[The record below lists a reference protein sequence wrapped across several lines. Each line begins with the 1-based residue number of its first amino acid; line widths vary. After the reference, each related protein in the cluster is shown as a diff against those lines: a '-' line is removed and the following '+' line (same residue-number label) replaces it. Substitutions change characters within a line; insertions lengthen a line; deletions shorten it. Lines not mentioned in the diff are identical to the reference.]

1 MSESLPGVQT
11 GLLRDD
17 RSRDARA
24 DRSTVLFRTENLTKV
39 FGRRTVVNGVSLNV
53 ERGEIVGLL
62 GPNGAGK
69 TTTFRMAMGL
79 LRPTKGRILLEG
91 RDVSRLPMYQR
102 ARRGMGFLPQERS
115 VFQRLTVEENLLAI
129 LQMLDVPRQEGRQRA
144 RRLLEEYGLVRIS
157 RQRGFT
163 LSGGEARRLEIARA
177 LLSHPSLFLLDEPF
191 SGIDPITVS
200 EIQEIIVRLRQQRI
214 GVLLTDH
221 NVRETLSITDRAY
234 IIIDGQ
240 VQVQGPRD
248 TVVNDPIVRKFY
260 LGEQF
265 KL

>member
-1 MSESLPGVQT
+1 MPETLSIVRASASSREARSE
-11 GLLRDD
+11 
-17 RSRDARA
+17 RSV
-24 DRSTVLFRTENLTKV
+24 VLFRTEELTRV
-39 FGRRTVVNGVSLNV
+39 FGRRTVVNKVSLAV

-79 LRPTKGRILLEG
+79 VRPTHGRILLEG
-91 RDVSRLPMYQR
+91 QDVTRLPMYQR

-115 VFQRLTVEENLLAI
+115 VFQRLTVEQNLLAI
-129 LQMLDVPRQEGRQRA
+129 LQMLGVPGEEGRARA
-144 RRLLEEYGLVRIS
+144 RRLLDEYGLTRIA
-157 RQRGFT
+157 RQPGFT

-177 LLSHPSLFLLDEPF
+177 LLSRPSLFLLDEPF

-200 EIQEIIVRLRQQRI
+200 ELQEIIVRLRQQHI
-214 GVLLTDH
+214 GILLTDH

-240 VQVQGPRD
+240 VQVQGHRD
-248 TVVNDPIVRKFY
+248 AVVNDPIVRKYY
-260 LGEQF
+260 LGEKF
-265 KL
+265 TL

>member
-1 MSESLPGVQT
+1 MPDAISET
-11 GLLRDD
+11 
-17 RSRDARA
+17 RSDTVPAGDTAAR
-24 DRSTVLFRTENLTKV
+24 SPVLFQTEKLTRV
-39 FGRRTVVNGVSLNV
+39 FGHRTVVNGVTIDV
-53 ERGEIVGLL
+53 GRGEIVGLL

-79 LRPTKGRILLEG
+79 LRPTSGRILLEG
-91 RDVSRLPMYQR
+91 RDVSRLPMYRR

-129 LQMLDVPRQEGRQRA
+129 LEMLDVPRAEGRDRA
-144 RRLLEEYGLVRIS
+144 RRLLEEYGLTRIAH
-157 RQRGFT
+157 QMGYT
-163 LSGGEARRLEIARA
+163 LSGGEARRLEIARS
-177 LLSHPSLFLLDEPF
+177 LLSNPSLFLLDEPF

-200 EIQEIIVRLRQQRI
+200 ELQDIIMRLRQQNI
-214 GVLLTDH
+214 GILLTDH

-260 LGEQF
+260 LGERF
-265 KL
+265 TL

>member
-1 MSESLPGVQT
+1 MPDAAPETQAGVLPAGAPR
-11 GLLRDD
+11 GEPGHPP
-17 RSRDARA
+17 
-24 DRSTVLFRTENLTKV
+24 LFRTEKLTRV
-39 FGRRTVVNGVSLNV
+39 FGHRTVVKGVSLEV

-69 TTTFRMAMGL
+69 TTTFRMTMGL
-79 LRPTKGRILLEG
+79 IKPTSGTIHLEG
-91 RDVSRLPMYQR
+91 HDVTHLPMYQR

-129 LQMLDVPRQEGRQRA
+129 LEMTDLPRHEGRTRA
-144 RRLLEEYGLVRIS
+144 RRLLEEYGLAKVA
-157 RQRGFT
+157 RQPGYT
-163 LSGGEARRLEIARA
+163 LSGGEARRLEIARS
-177 LLSHPSLFLLDEPF
+177 LLTAPSLFLLDEPF

-200 EIQEIIVRLRQQRI
+200 ELQEIIVRLRQQNI

-240 VQVQGPRD
+240 VHVQGPRD
-248 TVVNDPIVRKFY
+248 LVINDPIVRKFY
-260 LGEQF
+260 LGEKF
-265 KL
+265 TL